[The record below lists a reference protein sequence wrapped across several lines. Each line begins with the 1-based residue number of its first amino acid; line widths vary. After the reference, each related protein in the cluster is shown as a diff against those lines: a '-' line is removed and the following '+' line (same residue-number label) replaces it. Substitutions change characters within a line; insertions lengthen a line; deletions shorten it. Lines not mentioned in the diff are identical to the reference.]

1 MLHTIERVALLRRA
15 SLFERTPDRVLA
27 GLARTLQ
34 EETFSA
40 GTTMTVQG
48 AV

>member
-1 MLHTIERVALLRRA
+1 MLLTIERVTFLKRV

-27 GLARTLQ
+27 GLARTLE

-40 GTTMTVQG
+40 GATMTEEG